1 MPGHLSPSASELINL
16 MLVCARFLN
25 VWDSLARLCI
35 PKRYRF
41 DEDTGSDDNTER
53 GRLLLRQEQARTQ
66 DLLMRGSPPCWD
78 AAYACWPQLF
88 WQRNEQA
95 APVAGC
101 CWSCRWLMVLL

>member
-1 MPGHLSPSASELINL
+1 MPGHLSPPPSELINL
-16 MLVCARFLN
+16 MLVGARFLN

-66 DLLMRGSPPCWD
+66 HLLMRESPPCWD
-78 AAYACWPQLF
+78 AAICTLAPMIL
-88 WQRNEQA
+88 A
-95 APVAGC
+95 AE
-101 CWSCRWLMVLL
+101 